1 MSAAT
6 DLEGRYRRLLRMY
19 PPEHRRKHQ
28 DEMLGVLMTG
38 AHAGQRRPGPVDTA
52 NLTWGALLIRL
63 RPARPGTAWP
73 LWRDALA
80 VVSVL
85 LPLAFLA
92 KEIVSVT
99 TALTPQPET
108 HAAFVALL
116 QEMLVSAGAW
126 LLLTALVLLRLR
138 RVAIL
143 ATAGLLIWFLVAT
156 AGAPYWV
163 GMYPGVML
171 TVAVLGLELAALLAS
186 AGPRQGMALMT
197 WRYYALAVLVPA
209 AVACISNWVWLPHPL
224 LANASLVTL
233 VAITL
238 AGMAVATPLSRRVA
252 LAASI
257 PAYYL
262 VVGYLVPPSFSGSLG
277 VSEAGWEGPF
287 RVLLS
292 VLPFAVLLCVAL
304 VVVLRAVRHARVN
317 GREA

>member
-1 MSAAT
+1 MSAAGV
-6 DLEGRYRRLLRMY
+6 LEGRYRRLLRVY
-19 PPEHRRKHQ
+19 PAEHRRKHQ

-38 AHAGQRRPGPVDTA
+38 ARAGQHRPGLADTA
-52 NLTWGALLIRL
+52 NLIWGGLLIRL

-92 KEIVSVT
+92 SQIFSVSSQ
-99 TALTPQPET
+99 LTPQPEIHT
-108 HAAFVALL
+108 TFVAFL

-126 LLLTALVLLRLR
+126 VLVTALVLLRLR
-138 RVAIL
+138 RIAIL

-163 GMYPGVML
+163 GIDPGVML
-171 TVAVLGLELAALLAS
+171 TAAALGLELAALLAS
-186 AGPRQGMALMT
+186 AGPRQGIPLMT
-197 WRYYALAVLVPA
+197 WRYYALAVLVPV
-209 AVACISNWVWLPHPL
+209 AVAAIYTWVWLPHPL
-224 LANASLVTL
+224 LANAAMITL
-233 VAITL
+233 VVITL

-252 LAASI
+252 LALSI
-257 PAYYL
+257 PIYYL
-262 VVGYLVPPSFSGSLG
+262 VVGHLVAPSFSYSPGGS
-277 VSEAGWEGPF
+277 SAGWEGPL
-287 RVLLS
+287 RVSLT

-304 VVVLRAVRHARVN
+304 VVALRTVRHAPVD

>member
-19 PPEHRRKHQ
+19 PAEHRRKHQ

-38 AHAGQRRPGPVDTA
+38 AHAGQHRPGPADTA
-52 NLTWGALLIRL
+52 NLVWGALLIRL

-80 VVSVL
+80 VVSVV

-99 TALTPQPET
+99 TVLTLQPVT
-108 HAAFVALL
+108 HVAFVAFA
-116 QEMLVSAGAW
+116 QELLVSAGAW
-126 LLLTALVLLRLR
+126 VILTALVLLRLR
-138 RVAIL
+138 RIAIL
-143 ATAGLLIWFLVAT
+143 ATAGLLIWFLAAT
-156 AGAPYWV
+156 AGATYWV
-163 GMYPGVML
+163 AIDPGVML
-171 TVAVLGLELAALLAS
+171 TVAVLGLELTALLVS
-186 AGPRQGMALMT
+186 AGPRRGMSLMT
-197 WRYYALAVLVPA
+197 WRYYALAVLAPA
-209 AVACISNWVWLPHPL
+209 AVACVLQWVWLPHPL
-224 LANASLVTL
+224 LANAAIVSL

-238 AGMAVATPLSRRVA
+238 AGMMVATPLSRRVA
-252 LAASI
+252 LALSI

-277 VSEAGWEGPF
+277 VSEAGWEGPL
-287 RVLLS
+287 RVSLT

-304 VVVLRAVRHARVN
+304 VVARRTVRRAPAD
-317 GREA
+317 GRET

>member
-1 MSAAT
+1 VSAAAV
-6 DLEGRYRRLLRMY
+6 LEGRYRRLLMMY
-19 PPEHRRKHQ
+19 PAEHRRKHQ

-38 AHAGQRRPGPVDTA
+38 AHAGQRWPGLADTA

-63 RPARPGTAWP
+63 CPARPGTAWP

-80 VVSVL
+80 VVSVV

-92 KEIVSVT
+92 YEIVSVT
-99 TALTPQPET
+99 TVLTLQPVT
-108 HAAFVALL
+108 HVAFIAFAQGL
-116 QEMLVSAGAW
+116 LVSAGAW
-126 LLLTALVLLRLR
+126 VILTALVLLRVR

-163 GMYPGVML
+163 GIDPGVML

-186 AGPRQGMALMT
+186 AGPRRGIPLMT
-197 WRYYALAVLVPA
+197 WRYYTLAVLGPA
-209 AVACISNWVWLPHPL
+209 AVACVFHWVWLPHPL
-224 LANASLVTL
+224 LANATVVSL

-238 AGMAVATPLSRRVA
+238 TGMMVATPLSRRVA
-252 LAASI
+252 LALSI

-262 VVGYLVPPSFSGSLG
+262 VVGYLVPPSLSGSLG
-277 VSEAGWEGPF
+277 VSEAGREGPL
-287 RVLLS
+287 RVSLT

-304 VVVLRAVRHARVN
+304 VVTRRTAWRAPVDGPA
-317 GREA
+317 A